1 LEILALLLLG
11 LIAMLAIVPPIIR
24 NKLEE
29 SPLTTTE
36 SFQRSMQEIAHSI
49 EVRESAAGG
58 RTTRPPAG
66 MQAREERARER
77 AVPAAARGRAHG
89 HRRAAARRARIITA
103 LTLFSFCW
111 GAATLFSGRAWCL
124 AVFAASVVLLVL
136 YWGLVLLVP
145 YLSVMPSR
153 EKEGRELQG
162 LRRKQAV

>member
-1 LEILALLLLG
+1 MEILALLLLG

-24 NKLEE
+24 SKLEE

-49 EVRESAAGG
+49 EVRESAAEG
-58 RTTRPPAG
+58 RVSRSPAG
-66 MQAREERARER
+66 MQAREERARGR
-77 AVPAAARGRAHG
+77 AVPAAAHGRTPG

-103 LTLFSFCW
+103 LTFFSFCW
-111 GAATLFSGRAWCL
+111 GAATLFSGRVWCL
-124 AVFAASVVLLVL
+124 AVFASSVFLLVL

-145 YLSVMPSR
+145 YLGVMPSR
-153 EKEGRELQG
+153 EKEGHELQG

>member
-1 LEILALLLLG
+1 MEILALLLLG

-49 EVRESAAGG
+49 EVRESAAMG
-58 RTTRPPAG
+58 RVASPAAG
-66 MQAREERARER
+66 IQAREERVRGR
-77 AVPAAARGRAHG
+77 SLPAAAHGRAPG

-103 LTLFSFCW
+103 LTFLSFCW
-111 GAATLFSGRAWCL
+111 GAATLFSGRGWCL
-124 AVFAASVVLLVL
+124 AVFAASVFLLVL